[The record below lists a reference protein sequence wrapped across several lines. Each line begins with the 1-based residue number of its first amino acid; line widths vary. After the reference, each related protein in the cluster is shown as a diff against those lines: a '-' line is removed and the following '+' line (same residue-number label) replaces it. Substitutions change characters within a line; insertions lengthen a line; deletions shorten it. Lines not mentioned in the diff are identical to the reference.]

1 MRRLF
6 GFQFATD
13 IVTRLSRSNLKGG
26 LPRRVLIECFK
37 QRSKRDDEVEDENER
52 KKKKDKYDGACARCD
67 QLCGNG
73 NDGVASNREVKKKLF
88 AWDKY

>member
-52 KKKKDKYDGACARCD
+52 KKR
-67 QLCGNG
+67 
-73 NDGVASNREVKKKLF
+73 KKKNTMELVQGATNF
-88 AWDKY
+88 VEMVTMGWQVTGK

>member
-37 QRSKRDDEVEDENER
+37 QRSKRDDEVEDKNE
-52 KKKKDKYDGACARCD
+52 KKKKR
-67 QLCGNG
+67 
-73 NDGVASNREVKKKLF
+73 
-88 AWDKY
+88 

>member
-52 KKKKDKYDGACARCD
+52 KKRKKENTMELVRGATNFVEMVTMGW
-67 QLCGNG
+67 QVTG
-73 NDGVASNREVKKKLF
+73 K
-88 AWDKY
+88 

>member
-52 KKKKDKYDGACARCD
+52 KKKKKINTMELVRGATNFVEMVTMGW
-67 QLCGNG
+67 QVTG
-73 NDGVASNREVKKKLF
+73 K
-88 AWDKY
+88 

>member
-52 KKKKDKYDGACARCD
+52 KKKKENTMELVRGATNFVEMVTMGW
-67 QLCGNG
+67 QVTG
-73 NDGVASNREVKKKLF
+73 K
-88 AWDKY
+88 

>member
-13 IVTRLSRSNLKGG
+13 IVTRLSPDRISKVACL
-26 LPRRVLIECFK
+26 LIECFK

-52 KKKKDKYDGACARCD
+52 KKR
-67 QLCGNG
+67 
-73 NDGVASNREVKKKLF
+73 KKKNTMELVRGATNF
-88 AWDKY
+88 VEMVTMGWQVTGK